1 MKIYHFPYSPNS
13 RRVLAVAFHLG
24 LDPELIKVDLGKGDQ
39 MHAEFLKLNPNHT
52 IPVLVEGDFVL

>member
-24 LDPELIKVDLGKGDQ
+24 LEPELIRWISAKASKC
-39 MHAEFLKLNPNHT
+39 ARSS
-52 IPVLVEGDFVL
+52 